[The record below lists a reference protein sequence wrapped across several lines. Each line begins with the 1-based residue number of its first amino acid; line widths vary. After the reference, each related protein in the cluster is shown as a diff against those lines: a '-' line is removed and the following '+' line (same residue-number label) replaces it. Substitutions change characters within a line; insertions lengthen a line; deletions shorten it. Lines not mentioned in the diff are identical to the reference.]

1 MLTWNVWDPSPRMIW
16 QEEFS
21 STCPWG
27 LQMTSLWREEGN
39 ARDNEEYN
47 IRDGEKVGHN
57 LQVTF
62 CIHGWFTIFTAE
74 KAPMT

>member
-1 MLTWNVWDPSPRMIW
+1 
-16 QEEFS
+16 
-21 STCPWG
+21 
-27 LQMTSLWREEGN
+27 MTSLWREEGN